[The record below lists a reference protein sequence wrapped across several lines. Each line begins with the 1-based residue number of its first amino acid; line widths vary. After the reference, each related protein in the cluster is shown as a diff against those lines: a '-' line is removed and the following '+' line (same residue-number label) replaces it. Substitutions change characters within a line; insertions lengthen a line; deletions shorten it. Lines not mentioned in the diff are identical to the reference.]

1 MRWVARIA
9 GALLLVGALTPVSTP
24 AQAAA
29 RVAVSNE
36 QGAAVIDATYAT
48 SLSVS
53 ASGFQSVR
61 NGHGGVYVFFGTVGS
76 GWRPSA
82 GGQTGKDYFYVPDS
96 EGKNNAGY
104 QRYVSFPGSDTA
116 ASANGGTMSDTGA
129 FRATIA
135 VPGAVF
141 DAVDRNNVVR
151 TIDCRKVSCGI
162 ITVGAH
168 GVTSAPNETFTPVR
182 VTSMYDEGA
191 SPTGHDPEAPSAS
204 SSASAAGAAPSTPG
218 LPSVEGAQPGAVSAP
233 SGKPRITIDRKSAR
247 AGAVMSFTARGL
259 MPGRQVTASLDD
271 GLAVAGPLTVGASGQ
286 LAGMVSIPAEIDPGT
301 HRLRLVGAR
310 VPAVSFAVS
319 GATSASASTST
330 PESADG
336 PGPGWAPL
344 LFVGGA
350 ALLLVLALVRLIR
363 LALIRLALRRRRSG
377 VHTAAVPGV

>member
-1 MRWVARIA
+1 MRWVARLT
-9 GALLLVGALTPVSTP
+9 GALLLAGLLTPVSTP

-29 RVAVSNE
+29 RVTVTNE
-36 QGAAVIDATYAT
+36 QGSAVVDDTYAT

-82 GGQTGKDYFYVPDS
+82 GGQTGKDYFYVPDA

-116 ASANGGTMSDTGA
+116 ASANGGTMSDAGA
-129 FRATIA
+129 FRATIT

-151 TIDCRKVSCGI
+151 TIDCRKVTCGI

-182 VTSMYDEGA
+182 VASMYDEGPAPTKSESGAPAATPGATA
-191 SPTGHDPEAPSAS
+191 SPGDSRPSAS
-204 SSASAAGAAPSTPG
+204 EPA
-218 LPSVEGAQPGAVSAP
+218 EPGAVAAP
-233 SGKPRITIDRKSAR
+233 TGKPRITIDRKSAR

-259 MPGRQVTASLDD
+259 VPGRQVTASLDD
-271 GLAVAGPLTVGASGQ
+271 GLAVAGPLTVGTSGQ
-286 LAGMVSIPAEIDPGT
+286 LAGMVAIPAEIGPGT

-319 GATSASASTST
+319 GATSASAASLE
-330 PESADG
+330 PEDSAG
-336 PGPGWAPL
+336 NERAPL

-350 ALLLVLALVRLIR
+350 ALLLVLALARLV
-363 LALIRLALRRRRSG
+363 LIRLALRRRRSG
-377 VHTAAVPGV
+377 VHTAVVSGA